1 METLREQLNE
11 VIAEACRHPIGSP
24 SRQKYLTQIIRL
36 IANKLWKENTPYYE
50 DALQQTW
57 IYFCN
62 NLCESKTC
70 KAYDPEQASVITW
83 LNAYLKRRLQDF
95 RLENQKQQTQIK
107 QITEVDASSLVEQ
120 QSAKPD
126 IPPML
131 DEIKKWVETDEHNQ
145 LSQISLRDHPN
156 ITCQMLILRRLPPET
171 PWKTLSC
178 EWGVSTST
186 LSSFYQRRCLP
197 CLREFGR
204 SQGYL

>member
-11 VIAEACRHPIGSP
+11 VIAEACRYPIGSKE
-24 SRQKYLTQIIRL
+24 RQKYLTKIIRL
-36 IANKLWKENTPYYE
+36 IAHELWQENTPFYE

-62 NLCESKTC
+62 NLCESKTA
-70 KAYDPEQASVITW
+70 KAYNQEQASVITW

-95 RLENQKQQTQIK
+95 RLENQKQQTEFLQIS
-107 QITEVDASSLVEQ
+107 EVNFPSLVERQ
-120 QSAKPD
+120 GAKPD
-126 IPPML
+126 IPPIL
-131 DEIKKWVETDEHNQ
+131 DEIRKWVETDEQNQ
-145 LSQISLRDHPN
+145 LSQISLRSHPN
-156 ITCQMLILRRLPPET
+156 ITCQILILRRLPPET
-171 PWKTLSC
+171 SWKTLAS
-178 EWGVSTST
+178 EWGVSVST